1 MKRKYLPIFFLIF
14 SSCVP
19 SEDEDPDIKI
29 KFLNAYHESI
39 ICNWRL
45 NYPKFY
51 PYIECPSQTEK
62 DLYKLDIHSN
72 YKSNYIDKGELV
84 YITIF
89 DKKNIDGFDPGR
101 KAFDAV
107 SAVYCVDFKWLSANQ
122 FFITYPYQGDTTIT
136 YYESIN
142 GNEIIRH
149 DGYFGTHYEFIKNHP
164 DIFF

>member
-19 SEDEDPDIKI
+19 LEDEYPDI

-39 ICNWRL
+39 ICNWSL
-45 NYPKFY
+45 NYPMFY
-51 PYIECPSQTEK
+51 PYIECQSQTEK
-62 DLYKLDIHSN
+62 LLYTLYIHTN
-72 YKSNYIDKGELV
+72 DIDKGELV

-89 DKKNIDGFDPGR
+89 DKQNIDGFDYGKR
-101 KAFDAV
+101 AFDAV

-122 FFITYPYQGDTTIT
+122 LLITYPYQGDTTIT

-142 GNEIIRH
+142 GNEIIRR
-149 DGYFGTHYEFIKNHP
+149 DGYFGSHYEFIKNHP
-164 DIFF
+164 DTFF